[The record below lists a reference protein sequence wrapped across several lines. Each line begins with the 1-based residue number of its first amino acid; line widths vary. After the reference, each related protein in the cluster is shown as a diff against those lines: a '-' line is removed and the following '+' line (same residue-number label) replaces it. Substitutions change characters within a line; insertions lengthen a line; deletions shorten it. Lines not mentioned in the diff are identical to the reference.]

1 MTLSA
6 KEAAEIARAN
16 GLTLTDAAALA
27 RLATTPEEAREAA
40 AVFTRTVQL
49 TRADLAGMSPDQI
62 NAAREAG
69 QLTEIQGI
77 RP

>member
-40 AVFTRTVQL
+40 SVFTRTVQL
-49 TRADLAGMSPDQI
+49 TRADLAGMTAEQI
-62 NAAREAG
+62 NASREAG
-69 QLTEIQGI
+69 QLDELMGKS
-77 RP
+77 

>member
-16 GLTLTDAAALA
+16 GLTLSDAAALA

-49 TRADLAGMSPDQI
+49 TRADLAGMTAEQI
-62 NAAREAG
+62 NASREAG
-69 QLTEIQGI
+69 QLDELMGKS
-77 RP
+77 